1 MNRLFGLP
9 NQYNRFED
17 DLEPL
22 IEITELEDELCQRF
36 KWSDKTQIEEIIQN
50 LKSTSSFSD
59 ECIRMFP
66 RSVLILAT
74 VIRLNKT
81 PLLMPE

>member
-1 MNRLFGLP
+1 MWKMNRLFGLP

-22 IEITELEDELCQRF
+22 IEITELEDELCKRF
-36 KWSDKTQIEEIIQN
+36 KWTDKTQIEEIIQN

-59 ECIRMFP
+59 ESIKMFP
-66 RSVLILAT
+66 RLVLVLF
-74 VIRLNKT
+74 
-81 PLLMPE
+81 

>member
-36 KWSDKTQIEEIIQN
+36 KWSDRTQIEEIIQN

-59 ECIRMFP
+59 ESIKMFP
-66 RSVLILAT
+66 RSVFIL
-74 VIRLNKT
+74 
-81 PLLMPE
+81 LLKFLKLSTQS